1 MPHGPRAGASPVGS
15 GALACRAW
23 QLSGAALPASAPGC
37 PRSGWC
43 PAGALLPPAGAAF
56 REPARSGVS
65 RGYGAPFP
73 RAALPAR
80 PPRHRL
86 RSSRASLQGG
96 FQPELKQSPDSNSY
110 SQPECPSSAWI
121 PFRSSCY
128 IFLQGTFDELDSI
141 DDARNLCKGNDNAF
155 KWFDKS
161 EMKFTNWIEEESNE
175 ELLNTCA
182 SMCTKSG
189 EWRKISCED
198 LPLTGTLC
206 KTAFAYEKK
215 YLPDKTALTT
225 TLVIIFTIV
234 VTVSAALFWFLYKR
248 NISSGVLCITHHSTA
263 EMPYSDETV
272 LIDEENEYT
281 A

>member
-56 REPARSGVS
+56 REPARTGVS

-182 SMCTKSG
+182 SMYTKSG